1 MSGGHYDYAYSKLLD
16 FIVNLR
22 IKGGC
27 HTAPPV
33 VRQAFKEH
41 LLKVSEAMKAIE
53 WNDSGDGD
61 RNEEELIMK
70 CISNSDV
77 LQLAIDD
84 AKKSFEEFKK
94 ILEKI
99 EKE

>member
-1 MSGGHYDYAYSKLLD
+1 MSGGHYDYAYSKLQD
-16 FIVNLR
+16 FIER
-22 IKGGC
+22 MKTSGC
-27 HTAPPV
+27 CHAAPPA

-53 WNDSGDGD
+53 WNDSGDGNSD
-61 RNEEELIMK
+61 EEELIMK
-70 CISNSDV
+70 CISNTDV
-77 LQLAIDD
+77 LQSAIDD
-84 AKKSFEEFKK
+84 AKSSFEQFKK